1 MQGHNARLKKVT
13 MLEILPAHIRN
24 VAFDNYNEI
33 IDELNKRQILKSKG
47 RPPYSVEMIRYRLYL

>member
-1 MQGHNARLKKVT
+1 

-47 RPPYSVEMIRYRLYL
+47 RPPYSIEMIRYRLYL